1 MKSLLTY
8 QGGKSRLAP
17 IIIKKIPAHKCYVEP
32 FCGACWV
39 FLNKEPVPAE
49 VLNDRDLELVTF
61 WRVVQ
66 NHLTAF
72 LEYYKY
78 AITSREIF
86 DLENKKDPATLTD
99 IQRVTLKYSIG
110 KSAASREKERAEVLI
125 QNY

>member
-1 MKSLLTY
+1 
-8 QGGKSRLAP
+8 
-17 IIIKKIPAHKCYVEP
+17 
-32 FCGACWV
+32 
-39 FLNKEPVPAE
+39 
-49 VLNDRDLELVTF
+49 
-61 WRVVQ
+61 
-66 NHLTAF
+66 